1 MSTSAGTKPVVA
13 ALAGNTFVFIIKCVA
28 AAISGSSAL
37 FSEAVHS
44 FADTANQLM
53 LFIGLRRSKKKADQ
67 DFAYGYG
74 NERFFWALLS
84 ACSIFFVG
92 AGVTIYEGI
101 HTLHEGGPVV
111 FKPIIFAVLFI
122 SGLVEVY
129 TFVVAARELKHQFP
143 DLTLK
148 ERLQEGDPATLAV
161 YLEDGVAVFG
171 LIIACV
177 SIGLTYLTGNTIWD
191 GIGSIVIG
199 ACLGTVAVVLIMKNK
214 AFLMGQTIDE
224 KLKEM
229 LIAELEADPAIE
241 KVIDFKSTVLDIGT
255 CRIKCEVEF
264 NGHVVLREAY
274 QNPSLE
280 DEHKRM
286 EGEYEEFLKFCVEFA
301 DRVPRLMGKRIDEI
315 EKRLKARYP
324 EVRHIDIE
332 IN

>member
-1 MSTSAGTKPVVA
+1 MLTSAGTKPVVA
-13 ALAGNTFVFIIKCVA
+13 ALAGNTFVFVIKCIA
-28 AAISGSSAL
+28 ATVSGSSAL

-44 FADTANQLM
+44 FADTANQLL
-53 LFIGLRRSKKKADQ
+53 LFIGIRRSRKKADQ

-101 HTLHEGGPVV
+101 HTLHDGGPVT
-111 FKPIIFAVLFI
+111 FKPIIFVVLFL
-122 SGLVEVY
+122 SGIVEVY
-129 TFVVAARELKHQFP
+129 TFIVAARELKRQFP
-143 DLTLK
+143 NTTLR

-171 LIIACV
+171 LIVACISIAV
-177 SIGLTYLTGNTIWD
+177 TYMTGNTVWD
-191 GIGSIVIG
+191 GIGSIIIG
-199 ACLGTVAVVLIMKNK
+199 ICLGTVAVVLILKNK
-214 AFLMGQTIDE
+214 AFLIGQTIDE
-224 KLKEM
+224 KLQEI

-241 KVIDFKSTVLDIGT
+241 KVIDFKSTILDVGK

-280 DEHKRM
+280 EEHKRI
-286 EGEYEEFLKFCVEFA
+286 EGEYDEFLKFCVEFA
-301 DRVPRLMGKRIDEI
+301 DRVPRLMGRRIDEI

-324 EVRHIDIE
+324 EVQHIDIE